1 MKSAKPKS
9 GFSKLRFV
17 YLLLIVAILAS
28 IGCYG
33 WRVYALFRDAR
44 LNMPQPQVN
53 KLLKDLRLFHS
64 RTKRFPQSFNEINS
78 LIWHTQPAPDYGA
91 EGRQAIT
98 KNYYYFYTK
107 VSDDQS
113 VFWAIPLGPQRHY
126 AATFFLVL
134 SPNWERVW
142 QGKALDE
149 AFISRLSAIPAPE
162 ELANYRLVETAR
174 RN

>member
-9 GFSKLRFV
+9 GFNKLRFV
-17 YLLLIVAILAS
+17 YLLLIVAVLAS

-33 WRVYALFRDAR
+33 WHVYALFRDAR
-44 LNMPQPQVN
+44 LNTPQSQVS

-64 RTKRFPQSFNEINS
+64 RTKRFPKSFNEINN
-78 LIWHTQPAPDYGA
+78 LIWHTQPTPDYGA

-107 VSDDQS
+107 VSDDQCA
-113 VFWAIPLGPQRHY
+113 FWAIPLGPQRHY
-126 AATFFLVL
+126 AITFFLVL

-149 AFISRLSAIPAPE
+149 TLISRLSAIPAPE
-162 ELANYRLVETAR
+162 ELARYQLVEAVR